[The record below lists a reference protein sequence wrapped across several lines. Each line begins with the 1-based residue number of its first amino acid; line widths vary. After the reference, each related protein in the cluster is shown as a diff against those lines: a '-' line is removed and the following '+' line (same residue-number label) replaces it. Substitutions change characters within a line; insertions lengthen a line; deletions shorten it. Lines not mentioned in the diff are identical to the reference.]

1 MRTRLREEGENLAEG
16 VGAHARRCTAGVRAR
31 LAATTR
37 RRGSSGRG
45 GGRASGACAPRLE
58 ASSSVGL
65 LLRPLG
71 TLPIAPSG
79 IGMAKTHHEGHGRTD
94 STRAAARATASLSVW
109 LGRNVG

>member
-45 GGRASGACAPRLE
+45 GGRASGARAPRLE
-58 ASSSVGL
+58 ASSSVGQ

-71 TLPIAPSG
+71 APPTAPSG
-79 IGMAKTHHEGHGRTD
+79 TGMAKTRHEGHGRTA
-94 STRAAARATASLSVW
+94 SARATTRATASLSVW
-109 LGRNVG
+109 LGSNV